1 MISIIQK
8 KYNRRVVF
16 KSLIVRFLIGF
27 LLSITLEIGLIEL
40 AFGAKSVE
48 SKSQINLAPEGMV
61 FIPGGEFLMGSDKA
75 LSRPDERPV
84 IRSRLIPS
92 GWIQLKSPMRSL
104 KFL

>member
-16 KSLIVRFLIGF
+16 ESLIVRFLIGF

-48 SKSQINLAPEGMV
+48 SKSLNNFMMKVLLSKSTQLHDCSYIDNMCFSSGMRIDINQTDA
-61 FIPGGEFLMGSDKA
+61 IFLI
-75 LSRPDERPV
+75 L
-84 IRSRLIPS
+84 
-92 GWIQLKSPMRSL
+92 
-104 KFL
+104 F